1 MDTRAVPEI
10 RPSRLRLQTIVL
22 ALLLGLS
29 LGPAPAHAA
38 GSPAGRFLGAVNDAP
53 ATLQTDTGA
62 QTTLVDLNIVLRV
75 SEGHTVTL
83 SGFDLSTP
91 GAPTG
96 GGSSGTLTGI
106 LKASATAPLAADGR
120 FALALTLAVH
130 YPLIDSVFPPSPQP
144 YSETFGGKLSGT
156 LTYDPGESIYH
167 LEGTLHLSVRGPATE
182 KVLAIGVP
190 LHDVELRP
198 DSKEA
203 SR

>member
-1 MDTRAVPEI
+1 MDTRAVPEV
-10 RPSRLRLQTIVL
+10 RPSRLRLARIAL
-22 ALLLGLS
+22 ALLLS
-29 LGPAPAHAA
+29 LGSAPLVSAA
-38 GSPAGRFLGAVNDAP
+38 ESPAGRFLGAVNDSP
-53 ATLQTDTGA
+53 ATLQTDIGA
-62 QTTLVDLNIVLRV
+62 QAGSVDLNIVLRI
-75 SEGHTVTL
+75 SEGHTITL
-83 SGFDLSTP
+83 SGFELSAP

-96 GGSSGTLTGI
+96 SGDSGTLTGT

-120 FALALTLAVH
+120 FSLSLALSVH

-156 LTYDPGESIYH
+156 LTYDPGRAAYR
-167 LEGTLHLSVRGPATE
+167 LEGTLHLSVRGAATA
-182 KVLAIGVP
+182 KVLSIGLP